1 MSKQSPSFVVLVAA
15 TLIWACEGNAQA
27 SAAQLSQGA
36 SSAGMQGMTPVVS
49 CASLAQIAL
58 PNLSILSATEVPA
71 GPALSAHC
79 SITGVIGKR
88 VSKQDPDHLT
98 YGIGFQLNLPDNW
111 IGRFEMMG
119 GGGTDGAVA
128 PAIGTAQ
135 VELSQGWAVASDD
148 GGHEDVAT
156 APFGWSDDDAN
167 AGGAQ
172 HFGID
177 EKARTDYGYGGIAAA
192 TEASK
197 QLIDHYY
204 GHGPDYSYLSGCS
217 NGGRDGMVALER
229 FPHLFDGVIAGNPGF
244 DLPRAALA
252 EVWNEQTLAP
262 LATRYDQNNQPYLPD
277 TFPPQDLEVASAAI
291 LSACDDLDGLVDGII
306 DNYPACTNT
315 RVYPALE
322 VYICSPGGAHG
333 NTPHGGSCLTSA
345 QVDALKKIFSG
356 PTNSKGER
364 LYSSWYWDAGIWDPF
379 SAFGAGFSLW
389 SVGLGQ
395 ASGPL
400 SNNALNLTLGAG
412 AVPMIFMTPPVVTPA
427 SGANG
432 QEAYVFGFDID
443 SNAQRIFETAAGYP
457 ESAMDFMGGTALN
470 LRPFKQHGGK
480 LIVYSSVDDG
490 IFSGVDIVHWYK
502 AMNKTMEGNADN
514 FARLFMVPNM
524 AHCGG
529 GPATNDFGVNLLSAI
544 TDWVEAGKA
553 PDKIIARNLNAT
565 SPFPAGAPFDPR
577 VAENF
582 PTGGTR
588 PLCPYPQQSRYKGSG
603 ATSDAGNFACV
614 LPDNFD
620 GQELDVEA
628 NYFKESQR

>member
-1 MSKQSPSFVVLVAA
+1 MSKQSLFFVMLVAA
-15 TLIWACEGNAQA
+15 VLSAASDGNAQA
-27 SAAQLSQGA
+27 DAAKVNQSV
-36 SSAGMQGMTPVVS
+36 SSAGVQGLMPVVS

-58 PNLSILSATEVPA
+58 PNTSILSATEVPA
-71 GPALSAHC
+71 GRALPAYC
-79 SITGVIGKR
+79 SIVGVIGRR
-88 VSKQDPDHLT
+88 VSKQDPDHFT
-98 YGIGFQLNLPDNW
+98 YGIGFQLNLPDTW

-128 PAIGTAQ
+128 PAVGTAQ

-156 APFGWSDDDAN
+156 LPFGWSDDDAN

-177 EKARTDYGYGGIAAA
+177 EKSRIDYGYGGIAA
-192 TEASK
+192 TTGASK
-197 QLIDHYY
+197 QIIDRYY

-229 FPHLFDGVIAGNPGF
+229 FPKLFDGVIAGNPGF

-252 EVWNEQTLAP
+252 EVWNEQVLAP
-262 LATRYDQNNQPYLPD
+262 LATRFDESNQPYIPD

-306 DNYPACTNT
+306 DNFPACTNA
-315 RVYPALE
+315 RVYPALKA
-322 VYICSPGGAHG
+322 YTCSPGSAHG

-345 QVDALKKIFSG
+345 QVDALKKIFNG
-356 PTNSKGER
+356 PMDSNGER

-412 AVPMIFMTPPVVTPA
+412 AVPMIFMTPPDVTPV

-432 QEAYVFGFDID
+432 QEAYVFDFDLD
-443 SNAQRIFETAAGYP
+443 NNAHRIFETAAGYP
-457 ESAMDFMGGTALN
+457 ESAMDFMAGTALD
-470 LRPFKQHGGK
+470 LRPFKHHGGK
-480 LIVYSSVDDG
+480 LIVYSSVDGDQDIDADG
-490 IFSGVDIVHWYK
+490 DPDLSLHGVLGGAV
-502 AMNKTMEGNADN
+502 EGFDAQV
-514 FARLFMVPNM
+514 L
-524 AHCGG
+524 
-529 GPATNDFGVNLLSAI
+529 
-544 TDWVEAGKA
+544 
-553 PDKIIARNLNAT
+553 
-565 SPFPAGAPFDPR
+565 FDPF
-577 VAENF
+577 EEQ
-582 PTGGTR
+582 
-588 PLCPYPQQSRYKGSG
+588 L
-603 ATSDAGNFACV
+603 D
-614 LPDNFD
+614 LPALLVDLRD
-620 GQELDVEA
+620 GQVRA
-628 NYFKESQR
+628 T